1 MVKSKAKYV
10 RRKPQVPVRKWGCKG
25 RPIKHGGYSLAIRD
39 QVLKENPRV
48 TRYLVDTRAGLVKD
62 VAGSEDALSE
72 QQRVMIDRIISK
84 LAICRLIELY
94 VEKHGAF
101 PQIKVRG
108 KTIVKMELHACLGIN
123 YLAFSNAID
132 RALVALGLNKKQA
145 ETVLSPLEIAAEIDA
160 EKEKRAKSTVAKA
173 RRDPGQETRTP
184 AGEGEGK
191 GEAEVQATKAKETAT
206 RGPGLAQDGGS
217 AAGQD
222 DGKGRE
228 AVDPGGNGQGGGK
241 QASEIDGGGRSLDN
255 EGQDMGAGQGEETSH
270 GDE

>member
-1 MVKSKAKYV
+1 MPKTRKKYV

-101 PQIKVRG
+101 PQMKVRG
-108 KTIVKMELHACLGIN
+108 KTIIKMELHACLGVN

-132 RALVALGLNKKQA
+132 RALVALGLNRKQT
-145 ETVLSPLEIAAEIDA
+145 ESVLTPLEIAAEIDA
-160 EKEKRAKSTVAKA
+160 EKEKRT
-173 RRDPGQETRTP
+173 
-184 AGEGEGK
+184 
-191 GEAEVQATKAKETAT
+191 QATKAKECRDPDQEAAAG
-206 RGPGLAQDGGS
+206 GPRLAQDGRS
-217 AAGQD
+217 ATGQD
-222 DGKGRE
+222 DGKDRE
-228 AVDPGGNGQGGGK
+228 GADPGGNGQGGRK
-241 QASEIDGGGRSLDN
+241 QASVIDGDGRSQDD
-255 EGQDMGAGQGEETSH
+255 EGQGQGDGEA
-270 GDE
+270 

>member
-1 MVKSKAKYV
+1 MPKTKAKYV
-10 RRKPQVPVRKWGCKG
+10 RRKPQTPVRKWGRVG
-25 RPIKHGGYSLAIRD
+25 RPVKHGAYSLAIRD

-101 PQIKVRG
+101 PQLKVKG

-132 RALVALGLNKKQA
+132 RALVALGLSKKQA
-145 ETVLSPLEIAAEIDA
+145 ENVLSPLEVAAEIDA
-160 EKEKRAKSTVAKA
+160 EKEKRTQAA
-173 RRDPGQETRTP
+173 RAREAA
-184 AGEGEGK
+184 AGGS
-191 GEAEVQATKAKETAT
+191 
-206 RGPGLAQDGGS
+206 GLAQDGRS
-217 AAGQD
+217 AASQD
-222 DGKGRE
+222 GGKGRE
-228 AVDPGGNGQGGGK
+228 GADPGGNGQGGERRAPG
-241 QASEIDGGGRSLDN
+241 IDGEGRSSDD
-255 EGQDMGAGQGEETSH
+255 EARDMDVDQGGER
-270 GDE
+270 

>member
-1 MVKSKAKYV
+1 MPKTKAKYI
-10 RRKPQVPVRKWGCKG
+10 RRKPQVPVRKWGRVG

-101 PQIKVRG
+101 PQLKVRG
-108 KTIVKMELHACLGIN
+108 KTIIKMELHACLGIN

-132 RALVALGLNKKQA
+132 RALVALGLSKKQA
-145 ETVLSPLEIAAEIDA
+145 EYVLTPLEIAAEIDA
-160 EKEKRAKSTVAKA
+160 EKEKKARSTVAKE
-173 RRDPGQETRTP
+173 RRDPGQKAA
-184 AGEGEGK
+184 AG
-191 GEAEVQATKAKETAT
+191 
-206 RGPGLAQDGGS
+206 GPRLAQGGRS
-217 AAGQD
+217 AADQG
-222 DGKGRE
+222 DGKGPE
-228 AVDPGGNGQGGGK
+228 GADLGGNGQGSGK
-241 QASEIDGGGRSLDN
+241 QASVIDGDGRSPDDEARDMDADQGG
-255 EGQDMGAGQGEETSH
+255 EGHESTEEASH